1 MAPPKLMTRRAYG
14 RQSKA
19 ASVGGLFRRAQRD
32 GDPVNSKVRGFDA
45 ARTPFFDACS
55 RAQSLLPMTTKIE
68 TNVQLNGALDTARW
82 QRTVRN
88 KGPAD
93 GGKRGKSFL
102 KR

>member
-1 MAPPKLMTRRAYG
+1 
-14 RQSKA
+14 
-19 ASVGGLFRRAQRD
+19 
-32 GDPVNSKVRGFDA
+32 
-45 ARTPFFDACS
+45 
-55 RAQSLLPMTTKIE
+55 MTTKIA
-68 TNVQLNGALDTARW
+68 TKVQLNGALDTARW